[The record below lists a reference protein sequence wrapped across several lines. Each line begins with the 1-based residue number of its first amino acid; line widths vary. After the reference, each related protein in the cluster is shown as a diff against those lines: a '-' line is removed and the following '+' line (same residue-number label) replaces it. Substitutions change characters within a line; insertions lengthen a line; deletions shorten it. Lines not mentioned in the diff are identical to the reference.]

1 MKGVLISG
9 YYGFNN
15 TGDEAMIETLA
26 SQLAKRNY
34 RLVVLSS
41 NPDKTR
47 ELYNVEAY
55 DRFKFFQIWKGIK
68 NTDILV
74 SGGKKGSYSIPR
86 NWSATLQILSLYD
99 EDYT

>member
-26 SQLAKRNY
+26 AELAKRNY

-41 NPDKTR
+41 NPDKTK
-47 ELYNVEAY
+47 ELYNV
-55 DRFKFFQIWKGIK
+55 DSGFSLRLKFISVSKIQI
-68 NTDILV
+68 
-74 SGGKKGSYSIPR
+74 S
-86 NWSATLQILSLYD
+86 
-99 EDYT
+99 

>member
-1 MKGVLISG
+1 MKNVLISG

-26 SQLAKRNY
+26 SELAKRNY

-55 DRFKFFQIWKGIK
+55 DRFKFFSILFPFLKKFIYSKIK
-68 NTDILV
+68 P
-74 SGGKKGSYSIPR
+74 KF
-86 NWSATLQILSLYD
+86 
-99 EDYT
+99 YTTEYYC